1 MVTRDPSRIQES
13 RYTNQRE
20 IDYRIELERYFDES
34 VGTNVEKLQS
44 LAKFVPRQSLT
55 RFLVK
60 HELFK
65 KVLEVHGSIIEC
77 GVYMGGGLMTFA
89 QLSAIFEPVNHQR
102 RIIGFDTFEGFGELS
117 AEDSTGKSQHSIPGG
132 LASHAY
138 DDINEGIRL
147 FDANRSIS
155 HIPKV
160 HLVKGD
166 ARETVPQY
174 IEDNPHTV
182 VSLLYLDM
190 DVYEPTKVA
199 IEQLLP
205 RIPKGGI
212 IAFDELNGFN
222 WPGETLA
229 VLDTIGVSNLK
240 IQRFHFDSAISY
252 AVID

>member
-44 LAKFVPRQSLT
+44 FAKFVPRQTLT

-138 DDINEGIRL
+138 DDIQEGIRL
-147 FDANRSIS
+147 FDANRSIN

-166 ARETVPQY
+166 ASETVPQY

-182 VSLLYLDM
+182 ISLLYLDM

-205 RIPKGGI
+205 RIIKGGI

-222 WPGETLA
+222 FPGETLA

-240 IQRFHFDSAISY
+240 IQRFHFDSGISY